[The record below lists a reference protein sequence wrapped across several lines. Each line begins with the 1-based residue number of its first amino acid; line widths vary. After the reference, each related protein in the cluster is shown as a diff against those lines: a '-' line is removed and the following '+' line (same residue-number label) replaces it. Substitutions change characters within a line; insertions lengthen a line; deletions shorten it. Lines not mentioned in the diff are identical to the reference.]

1 MDVSKNRSC
10 SGDASVSAATW
21 PRLSIKQT
29 STRKPQAM
37 DCIPIP
43 PDSQRAAKQSSAKQN
58 SMPFANQTSDRPDPE
73 VIAERPNRD
82 CEPPREETQTRVH
95 ELTVPT
101 QNHFIDPRPHPRPH
115 RPLGLAV
122 SAEVFTEIFP
132 ASFLKI
138 LRRDLNKGLTR
149 RLHFC
154 FDQIRCQS
162 GVSPIPNREFR

>member
-58 SMPFANQTSDRPDPE
+58 SMPFANQTSDQPDPE
-73 VIAERPNRD
+73 AIAEHLIRD
-82 CEPPREETQTRVH
+82 CEPLREETQTRVH
-95 ELTVPT
+95 ELTVPA
-101 QNHFIDPRPHPRPH
+101 QNQSIQTRPH

-162 GVSPIPNREFR
+162 GASPIPNRVFR